1 MTQMQQVVLDGAGGI
16 VVAEAAVPAPG
27 AGEVL
32 IKVGATGICG
42 TDVHLLTGHYAAGRY
57 PLVPGHEFAGHIA
70 GVGAGVVGRA
80 RVNSSRLIPTSPA
93 GPAGSAA

>member
-1 MTQMQQVVLDGAGGI
+1 MTQVQQVVLDGAGGI

-57 PLVPGHEFAGHIA
+57 PLVPGARLRRSHRGCR
-70 GVGAGVVGRA
+70 GRGRRAA
-80 RVNSSRLIPTSPA
+80 R
-93 GPAGSAA
+93 GSTRRG